1 MHEER
6 GILVR
11 RGGWG
16 LCVEAAHYP
25 GRSCRFPAVANQE
38 WGPQSHKIKKHLYK
52 KLALTPTHIIAL
64 HWLHSESEFWSE
76 PERPNL
82 VCWFRC
88 FNFEVMVDSMTWDLE
103 SWDYPTRR
111 HAKKNKSLE
120 IYIFYEF
127 WYHHILEIFMLHF
140 LPRRAHFRFCD
151 SQKYPIVSGWYRFA
165 AWGNQSC
172 GLSKCMIRKHTRHP
186 V

>member
-1 MHEER
+1 MSRARAGAQSSVSESAISPLPRRKSDARPHVDGWWCVGSAWKPWMHEER

-88 FNFEVMVDSMTWDLE
+88 FNFEVMVLDSMTWDL
-103 SWDYPTRR
+103 R
-111 HAKKNKSLE
+111 LE
-120 IYIFYEF
+120 I
-127 WYHHILEIFMLHF
+127 ILPEGM
-140 LPRRAHFRFCD
+140 
-151 SQKYPIVSGWYRFA
+151 Q
-165 AWGNQSC
+165 
-172 GLSKCMIRKHTRHP
+172 RKINR
-186 V
+186 